1 MITEKINLLIQKGQE
16 FQNKGDYYRAY
27 YFYKRAFRQTNDI
40 KILFVMIDLVFY
52 SQKSGLLIN
61 QNLKYKLLEN
71 IIDYAFNNNSE
82 DKYIYQL
89 FYYKLRLF
97 REFNK
102 MDIFKEFA
110 EENNLYLIKYFPIE
124 QEIIHFFLETKNYN
138 EAEKML
144 KNLSF
149 DKSETY
155 NLLKTFFIDKISYE
169 KILEEKKIN
178 FKSQKD
184 RIESI
189 KSDYEYIVLT
199 SGNYEIF
206 LYEMTNF
213 FISLKKSSSKFLL
226 TLYIHDTDDN
236 QKERV
241 KFTLENLNIENY
253 IIIFEDNFISELS
266 KTQIKAFYTANRYI
280 ISKDLLTSSNKPV
293 FIFDA
298 DTIIYKD
305 LLGYVINNNK
315 NDFCLAIKKNL
326 RYAWTYFSAP
336 HSIFYPTTNTKKY
349 LNLFEKYTYY
359 CIKHNL
365 IRWHVDQL
373 ALYVSFIMMDRFDE
387 KLKITNN
394 SEQYSHKDSGEYF
407 RHMHHIYKI

>member
-1 MITEKINLLIQKGQE
+1 LTTEKINLLIQKGQE

-226 TLYIHDTDDN
+226 TLYIHDTDYN

-336 HSIFYPTTNTKKY
+336 HSIFYPTANTKKY

>member
-27 YFYKRAFRQTNDI
+27 YFYKRAFRQTKDI

-138 EAEKML
+138 KAEKML
-144 KNLSF
+144 KTLSF

-226 TLYIHDTDDN
+226 TLYIHDTDYN

-336 HSIFYPTTNTKKY
+336 HSIFYPTANTKKY

>member
-1 MITEKINLLIQKGQE
+1 MTTEKINLLIQKGQE

-226 TLYIHDTDDN
+226 TLYIHDTDYN

-336 HSIFYPTTNTKKY
+336 HSIFYPTANTKKY

>member
-1 MITEKINLLIQKGQE
+1 MTTEKINLLIQKGQE

-27 YFYKRAFRQTNDI
+27 YFYKRAFRQTKDI

-226 TLYIHDTDDN
+226 TLYIHDTDYN

-336 HSIFYPTTNTKKY
+336 HSIFYPTANTKKY

>member
-102 MDIFKEFA
+102 MDTFKEFA

-169 KILEEKKIN
+169 KILEEKIIN

-280 ISKDLLTSSNKPV
+280 ISKDLLTKLNKPV